1 MNLFVVIVSIS
12 LKNNLQNKPV
22 FLTFKILIMAEKT
35 QPYTFDR
42 VVRLVIGISV
52 LIIIFLLMRRLS
64 SVLLPFFIAL
74 LLAYMLDPVVH
85 FFQFKLKLK
94 YRFLAVAFTLL
105 LLVTI
110 IIGAL
115 LLIVPRIGYE
125 FSNIARIISNYTQGV
140 NMDSFLPVVWQ
151 NEIRDFLANL
161 DIQSIMANDSL
172 MSAIR
177 KIAPQLWNVL
187 NGSLSFLLGITVV
200 IIIFL
205 YLVFILL
212 DYEKI
217 ADGIKNIIPPKYRT
231 LGSEIFDDIQ
241 SGMNRY
247 FRGQA
252 LIALLVG
259 IMFSIGFSIIGLPMA
274 IVFGL
279 FVGLLNLVPYLQTIA
294 VVPALLLVLLQSAQT
309 GQSFFS
315 AFLGLFVV
323 FIIVQGTQDL
333 ILVPRIMG
341 KVTGLHPAVILL
353 SLSVWGSLMGM
364 IGLIVALP
372 FTTLIISYYKRFVLR
387 ETEEINELPQTLS
400 SEDADMNTDL

>member
-1 MNLFVVIVSIS
+1 
-12 LKNNLQNKPV
+12 
-22 FLTFKILIMAEKT
+22 
-35 QPYTFDR
+35 
-42 VVRLVIGISV
+42 V
-52 LIIIFLLMRRLS
+52 L
-64 SVLLPFFIAL
+64 
-74 LLAYMLDPVVH
+74 
-85 FFQFKLKLK
+85 
-94 YRFLAVAFTLL
+94 
-105 LLVTI
+105 
-110 IIGAL
+110 
-115 LLIVPRIGYE
+115 
-125 FSNIARIISNYTQGV
+125 
-140 NMDSFLPVVWQ
+140 
-151 NEIRDFLANL
+151 
-161 DIQSIMANDSL
+161 
-172 MSAIR
+172 
-177 KIAPQLWNVL
+177 
-187 NGSLSFLLGITVV
+187 

-217 ADGIKNIIPPKYRT
+217 ADGIKNIIPPKYRA

-252 LIALLVG
+252 LIALIVG

-294 VVPALLLVLLQSAQT
+294 VVPALLLVVLQSAQT
-309 GQSFFS
+309 GQSFLS
-315 AFLGLFVV
+315 AFLGLFIV

-353 SLSVWGSLMGM
+353 SLSIWGSLMGM

-372 FTTLIISYYKRFVLR
+372 LTTLIISYYKRFVLR
-387 ETEEINELPQTLS
+387 ESEENSELTETIKTENPDL
-400 SEDADMNTDL
+400 DTDL

>member
-1 MNLFVVIVSIS
+1 
-12 LKNNLQNKPV
+12 
-22 FLTFKILIMAEKT
+22 MAEKT

-42 VVRLVIGISV
+42 VVRLIIGISV
-52 LIIIFLLMRRLS
+52 LIVIFLLMRRLS

-74 LLAYMLDPVVH
+74 LLAYMLDPLVL
-85 FFQFKLKLK
+85 FFQFRLKLK
-94 YRFLAVAFTLL
+94 YRFLAVAATLL
-105 LLVTI
+105 LLASI
-110 IIGAL
+110 IVGSL
-115 LLIVPRIGYE
+115 FLIVPRIANE
-125 FSNIARIISNYTQGV
+125 ISNIAQIITNYAQGV
-140 NMDSFLPVVWQ
+140 NLDNFLPVVWQ
-151 NEIRDFLANL
+151 NEIREFLANL
-161 DIQSIMANDSL
+161 NFQSIMANEGL
-172 MSAIR
+172 MSALR
-177 KIAPQLWNVL
+177 KIAPQLWSVL
-187 NGSLSFLLGITVV
+187 NGSMSFLLGITVV

-252 LIALLVG
+252 LIALIVG
-259 IMFSIGFSIIGLPMA
+259 IMFSIGFTIIGLPMA

-279 FVGLLNLVPYLQTIA
+279 FVGMLNLVPYLQTIA

-309 GQSFFS
+309 GQSFLS
-315 AFLGLFVV
+315 AFLGLFIV

-353 SLSVWGSLMGM
+353 SLSIWGSLMGM

-372 FTTLIISYYKRFVLR
+372 LTTLIISYYKRFVLR
-387 ETEEINELPQTLS
+387 ETEENSELTEIIKTENPDS
-400 SEDADMNTDL
+400 HVDL